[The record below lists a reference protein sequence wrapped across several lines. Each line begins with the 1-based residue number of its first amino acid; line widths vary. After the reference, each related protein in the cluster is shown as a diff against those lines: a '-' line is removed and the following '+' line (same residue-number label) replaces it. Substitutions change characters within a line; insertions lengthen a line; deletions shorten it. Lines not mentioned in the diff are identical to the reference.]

1 MDRDAYIRC
10 VILPPPAV
18 ELLVLKLLLRG
29 YCGGMDQSRGGVD
42 DNRLLKCDECGEEVV
57 VVVDDVE

>member
-1 MDRDAYIRC
+1 
-10 VILPPPAV
+10 LPPPPVV
-18 ELLVLKLLLRG
+18 EVLVLLLLRR
-29 YCGGMDQSRGGVD
+29 YCGGMDQCRGGVD